1 MFALLPHL
9 FDERIKW
16 NELEVLVQGLF
27 FGSFRLWLLFLGFML
42 SRACFAFSSRVNHH
56 GVILRGR
63 HGLFNSQSCDGN
75 ILVANVKAASMLQTE
90 LGEGLL
96 ILPLQLL
103 LKFVVSE

>member
-9 FDERIKW
+9 FDEGIKW

-27 FGSFRLWLLFLGFML
+27 FRSFRLWLLFLCFRL
-42 SRACFAFSSRVNHH
+42 SRACLAFSSRVDHH

-63 HGLFNSQSCDGN
+63 YGLFNSQSCDSN

-96 ILPLQLL
+96 ILPL
-103 LKFVVSE
+103 